1 MEAYKVCSE
10 CKIEYSLNNFHKNK
24 STKDGYHYFCKNCK
38 RDYYLKNKEKLFPKV
53 TCSCG
58 KIIYKYYL
66 DKHLKTKYH
75 NQNEDRIIKAWA

>member
-24 STKDGYHYFCKNCK
+24 CTKDGYHYFCKNCK
-38 RDYYLKNKEKLFPKV
+38 RDYYLKNKEKLFPKK

-58 KIIYKYYL
+58 KTLYEYYL
-66 DKHLKTKYH
+66 AKHLKTKLHLIDKNMITY
-75 NQNEDRIIKAWA
+75 